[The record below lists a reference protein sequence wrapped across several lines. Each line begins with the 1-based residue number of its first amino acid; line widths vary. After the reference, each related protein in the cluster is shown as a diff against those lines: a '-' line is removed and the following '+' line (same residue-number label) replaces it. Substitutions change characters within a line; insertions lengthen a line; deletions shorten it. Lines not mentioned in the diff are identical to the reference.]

1 MAHPPTDGSDTVL
14 LPRVRGTGPG
24 DPTEPPTA
32 APRAPARRVL
42 APDLA
47 RGFMLLLIAMAY
59 APVYTTSGDAGG
71 YGRRPGGTL
80 LDQAVSFVST
90 LVVEN
95 RAFPMFGVLFGYGLV
110 MLVEGG
116 RRKGLS
122 EHESR
127 RILRRRS
134 LWLLVFGTVHTLL
147 AYTGEILAAYGLAG
161 LTIGLLVFKPFR
173 LGKVL
178 AILAPIYVTTSVI
191 MMSVVVADDGTLV
204 QPGYATG
211 EDWAL
216 RLIGVIAGP
225 IGNTFLFPMFAFV
238 AIGIWAGRKRL
249 LDRPAD
255 NLPLLKRLALLGVS
269 VSLAGALPL
278 ALAGAGAF
286 EVGDIA
292 YGVLNTVQELTGV
305 FAGIGYAALFGLLS
319 LRLADRQGP
328 GTRLLAA
335 AGQRSLSVYL
345 FISLTIALVM
355 NHDLM
360 GVGDAVGKAGA
371 VGVALL
377 IWSLGVLAARVLEA
391 EGRQGPAEVLLRRLV
406 YRPSRR

>member
-1 MAHPPTDGSDTVL
+1 
-14 LPRVRGTGPG
+14 
-24 DPTEPPTA
+24 
-32 APRAPARRVL
+32 
-42 APDLA
+42 
-47 RGFMLLLIAMAY
+47 
-59 APVYTTSGDAGG
+59 
-71 YGRRPGGTL
+71 
-80 LDQAVSFVST
+80 
-90 LVVEN
+90 
-95 RAFPMFGVLFGYGLV
+95 

-122 EHESR
+122 EQESR

-161 LTIGLLVFKPFR
+161 LTIGLLVFKPHFSI
-173 LGKVL
+173 GKVL
-178 AILAPIYVTTSVI
+178 AILAPIYLTTSVI
-191 MMSVVVADDGTLV
+191 MMSVLVADDGTLV

-211 EDWAL
+211 EDWTL

-225 IGNTFLFPMFAFV
+225 VGNTFLFPMFAFV
-238 AIGIWAGRKRL
+238 VIGIWAARKRL

-255 NLPLLKRLALLGVS
+255 NVPLLKRLAVLGVS

-286 EVGDIA
+286 EAGDVA
-292 YGVLNTVQELTGV
+292 YGVLNMVQELTGV

-319 LRLADRQGP
+319 LRLADREGP

-335 AGQRSLSVYL
+335 AGRRSLSVYL

-355 NHDLM
+355 NHDLI

-371 VGVALL
+371 VAVAIL
-377 IWSLGVLAARVLEA
+377 IWAAGVLAARVLEV

-406 YRPSRR
+406 YKQSRR

>member
-1 MAHPPTDGSDTVL
+1 M
-14 LPRVRGTGPG
+14 
-24 DPTEPPTA
+24 
-32 APRAPARRVL
+32 L

-47 RGFMLLLIAMAY
+47 RGFMLLLIAVAY
-59 APVYTTSGDAGG
+59 APVYTTSGEAGG
-71 YGRRPGGTL
+71 YGRRPGGSF
-80 LDQAVSFVST
+80 LDQVVSFAST

-122 EHESR
+122 EQESR
-127 RILRRRS
+127 GVLRRRS

-147 AYTGEILAAYGLAG
+147 AYTGEILAAYGVAG
-161 LTIGLLVFKPFR
+161 LTIGLLVFKPHLR
-173 LGKVL
+173 LGRVL
-178 AILAPIYVTTSVI
+178 AILAPCYLVASAI
-191 MMSVVVADDGTLV
+191 MMTVLVNDDGTLV

-211 EDWAL
+211 EDWVL
-216 RLIGVIAGP
+216 RLIGVVAGP
-225 IGNTFLFPMFAFV
+225 IGNTLLFPMFVFV
-238 AIGIWAGRKRL
+238 VIGIWAARKRL

-255 NLPLLKRLALLGVS
+255 NVPLLKRLALVGISVS
-269 VSLAGALPL
+269 VAGALPL

-286 EVGDIA
+286 ATGDLA
-292 YGVLNTVQELTGV
+292 YGVLNMIQELTGV
-305 FAGIGYAALFGLLS
+305 FAGIGYAALFGLLG
-319 LRLADRQGP
+319 LRLAGREGP

-345 FISLTIALVM
+345 FISLAIALVM
-355 NHDLM
+355 NHDLI

-371 VGVALL
+371 VGVAVA
-377 IWSLGVLAARVLEA
+377 IWAVAVLAARVLDA

-406 YRPSRR
+406 YRGARR